1 MRVWSL
7 SQFLQLKTT
16 KGIVNCSYWKW
27 CHFSAS
33 YPPHVTFTGE
43 SNSSLVLYVNVK
55 AWWRQTSWELY
66 VCSPRKK
73 SVTLKSSLLD
83 RLLTT
88 NVEHTYMYLTNNIYI
103 YIYIYVYNYLKTS
116 TVKGMTRTCCYM
128 LQKYIE
134 VTVLISTHC
143 FIVTVKNSHDER
155 PLLSNTK
162 YQTAKCT
169 KFKLL

>member
-27 CHFSAS
+27 CYFSAS

-43 SNSSLVLYVNVK
+43 SNCSLVLYVNVK

-73 SVTLKSSLLD
+73 SVNLKSSLLD
-83 RLLTT
+83 RLRTT

-103 YIYIYVYNYLKTS
+103 YIHICIQLFENINCQGNDKNMLLHVAKVYWSNS
-116 TVKGMTRTCCYM
+116 TN
-128 LQKYIE
+128 I
-134 VTVLISTHC
+134 
-143 FIVTVKNSHDER
+143 NSLFNCNSE
-155 PLLSNTK
+155 K
-162 YQTAKCT
+162 
-169 KFKLL
+169 